1 MRKFLI
7 LLLLA
12 FPCLASEPKF
22 HYMDCVKVI
31 QGFYEGCT
39 GNVISYN
46 TYSDKTDSTYT
57 VSVDECNGNDANG
70 LVQDFKEDELKGC
83 RK

>member
-1 MRKFLI
+1 MHKFLI
-7 LLLLA
+7 LFLLVL
-12 FPCLASEPKF
+12 PCLASEPKF

-46 TYSDKTDSTYT
+46 IYSDKDSSYT
-57 VSVDECNGNDANG
+57 VGVDTCNGKDAGG
-70 LVQDFKEDELKGC
+70 LVQDFKEGELKGC